1 MANATFGRLMTAIT
15 PRNDNYFVLF
25 NNLADCAVRGSKK
38 TLRIDT
44 N

>member
-1 MANATFGRLMTAIT
+1 MANVVLDRLLVGIS

-25 NNLADCAVRGSKK
+25 NNLADCAVKGA
-38 TLRIDT
+38 